1 MPAARIVVDPAYVI
15 GPLNPRLFGSFVEHL
30 GRCVYDGIYEPGHPS
45 ADRDGFRTDVMD
57 LVRELGVTTIRY
69 PGGNFVSGYRWEDG
83 VGPRERRPRR
93 LDLAWHSLETN
104 QVGLHEFAG
113 WSSRVGAELMLALNL
128 GTRSVLEAL
137 DLLEYT
143 NLRAGS
149 AVAEL
154 RVANGSPDPFN
165 VRMWCLGNEMDGPWQ
180 LGHRSAEDYG
190 KIASRT
196 AKAMRQMDPDL
207 ELVACGSSSRSMPT
221 FGTWERVVLEH
232 TYDDVDFIS
241 CHAYYQ
247 ERDGDRGSFLASAV
261 DMDAFI
267 EAVIATADSVTSTLR
282 SKRMINI
289 SFDEWNVW
297 YSDHYNDGEK
307 ITGVETW
314 PYAPRLL
321 EDQYSVTDAVVVGSL
336 LICLLRHA
344 DRVKAACL
352 AQLVNVIAPIMTE
365 PGGPAWRQA
374 IFFPFAITARL
385 AQGRVLR
392 LAVESPSYETAECGT
407 VPLVDAVATMDDDSG
422 NVAVFLVHR
431 SLDAPTTVSINVSSL
446 GPVRLGETITLADDD
461 PTATNTL
468 EHPERVAPTP
478 NRSGHIENGVLTIEL
493 PAISW
498 TALQLVSDLGG
509 RGPGQTHPD
518 QSLPT

>member
-1 MPAARIVVDPAYVI
+1 MPAAKIVLDPAYTV
-15 GPLNPRLFGSFVEHL
+15 GPLNRRLFGSFVEHL

-45 ADRDGFRTDVMD
+45 ADPNGFRTDVMD

-83 VGPRERRPRR
+83 VGPRQRRPKR

-104 QVGLHEFAG
+104 QIGLHEFAR
-113 WSSRVGAELMLALNL
+113 WSESVGAELMLALNL
-128 GTRSVLEAL
+128 GTRGMLEAL
-137 DLLEYT
+137 DLLEYA
-143 NLRAGS
+143 NIRAGS
-149 AVAEL
+149 TLAEQ
-154 RVANGSPDPFN
+154 RATNGSPDTFN

-180 LGHRSAEDYG
+180 LGHRSAENYG
-190 KIASRT
+190 KIASQV
-196 AKAMRQMDPDL
+196 AKAMRQMDPSL
-207 ELVACGSSSRSMPT
+207 ELVACGSSNRSMPT

-247 ERDGDRGSFLASAV
+247 ERNGDLGTFLASAV

-267 EAVIATADSVTSTLR
+267 EAVIATADSVKAALR
-282 SKRMINI
+282 SERTIDI

-297 YSDHYNDGEK
+297 YSDRFNESGK
-307 ITGVETW
+307 ITDTW

-336 LICLLRHA
+336 VICLLKHA
-344 DRVKAACL
+344 DRVKVACL

-365 PGGPAWRQA
+365 PGGPAWRQT

-385 AQGRVLR
+385 ARGMVLR
-392 LAVESPSYETAECGT
+392 LAVESPGYETSAYGS
-407 VPLVDAVATMDDDSG
+407 VALVDAAATIDDNSRA
-422 NVAVFLVHR
+422 VAVFLVHR
-431 SLDAPTTVSINVSSL
+431 SQDAATTVSIDVSSL
-446 GPVRLGETITLADDD
+446 GPVRLAESITLADDD

-468 EHPERVAPTP
+468 EHRERVAPTP
-478 NRSGHIENGVLTIEL
+478 NRSARIEDGLLTVDL

-498 TALQLVSDLGG
+498 TALQLI
-509 RGPGQTHPD
+509 RPGVDH
-518 QSLPT
+518 QS

>member
-1 MPAARIVVDPAYVI
+1 MPAARIDLDPAFAV
-15 GPLNPRLFGSFVEHL
+15 GPLNRRLFGSFVEHL
-30 GRCVYDGIYEPGHPS
+30 GRCVYNGIYEPGHPS
-45 ADRDGFRTDVMD
+45 ADADGFRTDVME

-83 VGPRERRPRR
+83 VGPRERRPKR

-104 QVGLHEFAG
+104 QVGLHEFAA
-113 WSSRVGAELMLALNL
+113 WSSRVGAEPMLALNL
-128 GTRSVLEAL
+128 GTRGVLEAL

-143 NLRAGS
+143 NLAAGS
-149 AVAEL
+149 ALVEL
-154 RVANGSPDPFN
+154 RAANGSPDPLN

-190 KIASRT
+190 KIASQV

-207 ELVACGSSSRSMPT
+207 ELVVCGSSNRLMPT
-221 FGTWERVVLEH
+221 FGAWERVVLEH

-241 CHAYYQ
+241 CHAYYE

-267 EAVIATADSVTSTLR
+267 EAVIATADSVKAARR
-282 SKRMINI
+282 SERTVDI

-297 YSDHYNDGEK
+297 YSDRYNTGGK
-307 ITGVETW
+307 ITGLDNW

-336 LICLLRHA
+336 LISLLKHA

-365 PGGPAWRQA
+365 PGGPAWRQT
-374 IFFPFAITARL
+374 IFFPFAITARR
-385 AQGRVLR
+385 ARGTVLR
-392 LAVESPSYETAECGT
+392 LAVESPSYETAVYGQ
-407 VPLVDAVATMDDDSG
+407 VPLIDAVATRDDDTG
-422 NVAVFLVHR
+422 AVAVFMVNR
-431 SLDAPTTVSINVSSL
+431 SLDAPMTVSIDMTSL
-446 GPVRLGETITLADDD
+446 GPVHLSESITLADDD
-461 PTATNTL
+461 PNATNTL
-468 EHPERVAPTP
+468 EDPARVVPAP
-478 NRSGHIENGVLTIEL
+478 NRSARIETGVLTVEL
-493 PAISW
+493 PANSW
-498 TALQLVSDLGG
+498 TALQLI
-509 RGPGQTHPD
+509 R
-518 QSLPT
+518 